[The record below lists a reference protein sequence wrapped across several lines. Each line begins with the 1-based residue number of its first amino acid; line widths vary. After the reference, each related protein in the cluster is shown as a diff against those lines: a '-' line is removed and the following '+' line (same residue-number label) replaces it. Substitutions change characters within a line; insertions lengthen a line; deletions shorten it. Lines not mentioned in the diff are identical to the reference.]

1 MNVADP
7 DAILS
12 GLDAEQRAV
21 ATAPPGPVV
30 VVAGAGTGKTRAITH
45 RIAYAVASGRV
56 NPRSVLAVTFTT
68 RAAGELR
75 ARLRSLGVDGV
86 QARTFHSAA
95 LSQVRYFWPAVMG
108 SPPPQVLGSPLSLI
122 AETCRRA
129 RLPVDTAL
137 LRDLAGEI
145 SWAKT
150 TNVPIADYPEVAA
163 SEGRRAGALDPAQV
177 ARLMT
182 EYERIKQDRG
192 FMDFDD
198 ILLTD
203 AALVSRYPQV
213 AAQVRG
219 QYRHF
224 VVDEYQDVSPIQ
236 HSVLRQWLGG
246 SDDVCVVGDPAQ
258 SIHAFAGAQRRY
270 LLDFAH
276 EFPGAARISLV
287 RNYRSTTT
295 ICDLANRMARRAGRT
310 LGTVQLVATRPSGP
324 VVEVAPSLDEV
335 DEAAQVA
342 AWLGACHVAGMAWPD
357 LAVLFRVNAQSPALE
372 AALAGAGVPYVVRG
386 SERFYDRPEIKR
398 ALHAL
403 QAAARLD
410 PDQPGL
416 AGVEA
421 VLASLGWSAKAPE
434 GSGRVREQWES
445 WQALLGLAAEL
456 ADGRVD
462 ATLGAL
468 VAGFADRAQLQ
479 QAPSETGVTLATMH
493 SSKGLEWRGVAL
505 IGLHEGMMP
514 IAQAK
519 LAEQVDEEHRLLYV
533 GVTRA
538 RDVLRLSWSKGGRG
552 SRRPS
557 RFLDG
562 LGLDEVESAAS
573 GRAPAK
579 ADRKRA
585 RQVVY
590 CRVCGRA
597 LQAGADVKLG
607 RHADCP
613 STYDEAL
620 LERLK
625 AWRLRTA
632 HEAGVPAYV
641 VFTDATLIAIA
652 ESLPTSRDGLAEVS
666 GVGPVK
672 LERYADQVLAL
683 LSDGAEASS
692 ADGS

>member
-1 MNVADP
+1 MVGCVNEADP
-7 DAILS
+7 DAILA

-30 VVAGAGTGKTRAITH
+30 VIAGAGTGKTRAITH
-45 RIAYAVASGRV
+45 RIAYAVATGRV

-75 ARLRSLGVDGV
+75 ARLRTLGVGGV

-108 SPPPQVLGSPLSLI
+108 SQPPQVLGSPLSLI
-122 AETCRRA
+122 AEACHRA

-150 TNVPIADYPEVAA
+150 TNVTVADYPEIAA
-163 SEGRRAGALDPAQV
+163 QQGRRAGALEPAQV

-182 EYERIKQDRG
+182 EYERIKGDRG

-198 ILLTD
+198 ILLAD

-219 QYRHF
+219 QYKHF

-236 HSVLRQWLGG
+236 HAVLRQWLGA
-246 SDDVCVVGDPAQ
+246 SNDVCVVGDPAQ

-276 EFPGAARISLV
+276 EFPGATRISLV
-287 RNYRSTTT
+287 RNYRSTRT
-295 ICDLANRMARRAGRT
+295 ICTLANRMASTAGKT
-310 LGTVQLVATRPSGP
+310 LGTVQLVPSRPDG
-324 VVEVAPSLDEV
+324 VAVQVAPHV
-335 DEAAQVA
+335 DEADEASGVA
-342 AWLGACHVAGMAWPD
+342 AWLSACHEGGLAWPD
-357 LAVLFRVNAQSPALE
+357 LGVLFRVNAQSPALE
-372 AALAGAGVPYVVRG
+372 SALTQAGIPYVVRG
-386 SERFYDRPEIKR
+386 SERFYDRPEIRR

-403 QAAARLD
+403 QGAARTD

-421 VLASLGWSAKAPE
+421 VLTGLGWSAKAPE
-434 GSGRVREQWES
+434 GTGRVREQWES

-456 ADGRVD
+456 ADGRAD
-462 ATLGAL
+462 ASLGEL
-468 VAGFADRAQLQ
+468 VAGFADREQLQ
-479 QAPSETGVTLATMH
+479 QVPSETGVTLSTMH

-505 IGLHEGMMP
+505 VGLHEGMMP

-519 LAEQVDEEHRLLYV
+519 SPEQVDEEHRLLYV
-533 GVTRA
+533 GITRA
-538 RDVLRLSWSKGGRG
+538 RDVLRLSWSKGARGGRH
-552 SRRPS
+552 PS

-562 LGLDEVESAAS
+562 LGLDEVEAAAS
-573 GRAPAK
+573 GRGLGK
-579 ADRKRA
+579 AERKKER
-585 RQVVY
+585 RVVL
-590 CRVCGRA
+590 CRVCGKV
-597 LQAGADVKLG
+597 LQTGGEVKLG
-607 RHADCP
+607 RHLGCP
-613 STYDEAL
+613 ATYDEAL
-620 LERLK
+620 LDRLK
-625 AWRLRTA
+625 AWRLQTA
-632 HEAGVPAYV
+632 RAANVPAYV
-641 VFTDATLIAIA
+641 VFTDATLTAIA
-652 ESLPTSRDGLAEVS
+652 EALPDGPEQLARVP

-672 LERYADQVLAL
+672 LERYADDVLELVAGV
-683 LSDGAEASS
+683 DGNA
-692 ADGS
+692 